1 MSKLKEF
8 TVAMARPLPV
18 IVLADVSGSMA
29 TEGKIDAL
37 NTALSEMIA
46 ALAEEDA
53 AQAEIHVAV
62 ITFGAEARL
71 HQALAPARDIAWQGL
86 KASGR
91 TPMGV
96 AFDLARDLIE
106 DRGRVPG
113 RAYRPTIVL
122 VSDGQPTD
130 TWNKPLQRL
139 LGSER
144 AGKAQ
149 RFALGIGADADR
161 GMLAAF
167 LADPKGRVF
176 EAHETRQIRNFFR
189 WVTMSVSQRTRSAA
203 PNQSVMIAPED
214 LDDFDDF

>member
-8 TVAMARPLPV
+8 TIAMARPLPV

-53 AQAEIHVAV
+53 AHAEIHVAV
-62 ITFGAEARL
+62 ITFGTKARL
-71 HQALAPARDIAWQGL
+71 HQALAPARDIVWQSL

-91 TPMGV
+91 TPMGS
-96 AFDLARDLIE
+96 AFDLTRELIE

-113 RAYRPTIVL
+113 RAYCPTIVL

-130 TWNKPLQRL
+130 AWSEPLQRL
-139 LGSER
+139 LESER

-149 RFALGIGADADR
+149 RFALGIGADADQD
-161 GMLAAF
+161 MLAAF
-167 LADPKGRVF
+167 LANPGGRVF

-189 WVTMSVSQRTRSAA
+189 LVTMSVSQRTHSAA
-203 PNQSVMIAPED
+203 PNQSVMISPED